1 MVRTA
6 FSIVLLVIVATASPA
21 GAQPVLEPSACG
33 FFVPEGEQASCY
45 VLHTAADP
53 LAPSLFLA
61 ILHSVAATPEPDPV
75 LWLNGGP
82 GQPAFEDDTAESWWE
97 VTAGFRRQR
106 DVIVYD
112 ARGAGRSQPSLDCDD
127 IPLPLP
133 PPVVATDPLHLE
145 AQRLLACRDR
155 ILAQG
160 IDLSDYRLN
169 DHAADAVRIV
179 RALGLNRVNLVGVSY
194 GTRVA
199 MQVLRAAPDLVRSA
213 VLDGV
218 YPPEVNGLVEAP
230 TVRAGVF
237 ELLFDDCR
245 IDWRCRAE
253 FGDLAEHFD
262 AMVERLVAGTASI
275 TRWSLEGAANMP
287 LTPGD
292 VIDAMIVMA
301 GDPALLPRLPIAI
314 RQGGTGDMREIAPFV
329 ARAAGSGGVLSE
341 GVALSTECSSDWAYA
356 DFTAYA
362 RQVAA
367 HVPYSSGHGVAIA
380 WEVCPNWPVAA
391 VSPELREPVISDVP
405 VLMLTGSYDPVTP
418 PAWAYAAARG
428 FRNAQ
433 VVEVARASHGLLGSF
448 SCATTAAVAFVEM
461 PGIAAADLCR
471 DRTRPP
477 RFVTD

>member
-1 MVRTA
+1 MRTA
-6 FSIVLLVIVATASPA
+6 LSIVLLVIVAATGPA
-21 GAQPVLEPSACG
+21 GAQPLLEPAECS
-33 FFVPEGEQASCY
+33 FFVPEGEQATCY

-53 LAPSLFLA
+53 IAPSLFLA
-61 ILHSVAATPEPDPV
+61 ILHSTAATPEPDPV

-82 GQPAFEDDTAESWWE
+82 GQPAFDDDAAESWWDE
-97 VTAGFRRQR
+97 TAGFRRLR

-112 ARGAGRSQPSLDCDD
+112 ARGAGRSRPSLDCDD
-127 IPLPLP
+127 IPAVP
-133 PPVVATDPLHLE
+133 PAPGFAADPLQLE

-160 IDLSDYRLN
+160 IDLSNYRLP

-199 MQVLRAAPDLVRSA
+199 MQVLRAAPELVRTA

-230 TVRAGVF
+230 AVRAGVF

-245 IDWRCRAE
+245 IDWRCRAA

-275 TRWSLEGAANMP
+275 TRWSLEGAADMP

-301 GDPALLPRLPIAI
+301 GDPTLLPRLPLAI
-314 RQGGTGDMREIAPFV
+314 RHGGTGDMHEIAPFV
-329 ARAAGSGGVLSE
+329 ARAAGSGGLLSE

-356 DFTAYA
+356 DFTTYA

-380 WEVCPNWPVAA
+380 WEVCPDWPVAA
-391 VSPELREPVISDVP
+391 VPQDLREPVFSAVP

-428 FRNAQ
+428 FANVQ
-433 VVEVARASHGLLGSF
+433 VIEVARASHGLLGRF
-448 SCATTAAVAFVEM
+448 PCATTAAAAFVEM
-461 PGIAAADLCR
+461 PEIAAADVCR

-477 RFVTD
+477 RFLTD